1 MTVAMSSLQLALY
14 TWVTSVTGKT
24 TIWSFANAPQP
35 TTAYI
40 TLNLLEIT
48 QTGWDYETPP
58 DNDGDAALFGN
69 RELTLEVNY
78 YGAGGIDTLEQLR
91 TSIKQYNVEAALNA
105 AGLFYIDRGLST
117 NLTFLQ
123 DNVYKERHLMEF
135 RFRYSNQGVGAA
147 NLYEVGI
154 IERVA
159 IEGEF
164 DKGDGNVVITQTYD
178 IDSTP

>member
-1 MTVAMSSLQLALY
+1 MTVAISTLQLAIY
-14 TWVTSVTGKT
+14 NWVFSTSGIT
-24 TIWSFANAPQP
+24 TIWAFANSPQP

-58 DNDGDAALFGN
+58 NDDGDTALFGN

-78 YGAGGIDTLEQLR
+78 YGSGGIDILEKLR
-91 TSIKQYNVEAALNA
+91 TSIKQYDVEAALNA

-123 DNVYKERHLMEF
+123 DNVYKQRHLMEF
-135 RFRYSNQGVGAA
+135 RFRYSNQGVGNP
-147 NLYEVGI
+147 NLYDVGI

-159 IEGEF
+159 MEGEF
-164 DKGDGNVVITQTYD
+164 DKGDGVVVITQNYD